1 LRPTEV
7 TWGRGGRQVVRTV
20 SELDALLDRIDEEA
34 RRSGLP
40 QAVALTGPGSAGS
53 LTVVV
58 GHDRSVLT
66 HCPADGDPPY
76 LSSVGDE
83 DVERP
88 FTFYVE
94 GDHHSEL
101 HWRHSIPVAE
111 AREAARRFLLTGDLD
126 GRVRWDDDWP

>member
-1 LRPTEV
+1 ME
-7 TWGRGGRQVVRTV
+7 
-20 SELDALLDRIDEEA
+20 ELDALLDRIDAEA

-66 HCPADGDPPY
+66 HYPAHGDPPY
-76 LSSVGDE
+76 LTSVGDE
-83 DVERP
+83 DEDRP
-88 FTFYVE
+88 FTFHVQ

-101 HWRHSIPVAE
+101 HWRHSLPVAA
-111 AREAARRFLLTGDLD
+111 AREAARAFLLTGELD
-126 GRVRWDDDWP
+126 RRVRRDEA